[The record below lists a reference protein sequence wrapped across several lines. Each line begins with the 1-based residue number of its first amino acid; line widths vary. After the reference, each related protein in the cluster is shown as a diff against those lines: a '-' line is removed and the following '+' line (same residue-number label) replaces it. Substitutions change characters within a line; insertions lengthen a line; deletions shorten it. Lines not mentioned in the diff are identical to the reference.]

1 LSADGY
7 GLRSSN
13 NLFILSPM
21 KTLFRLLAPILT
33 SLLIRKLLRRA
44 RK

>member
-1 LSADGY
+1 
-7 GLRSSN
+7 LRRFN
-13 NLFILSPM
+13 NLFIFTPM